1 MTSAIRHAL
10 GASVG
15 VTAGVGDPV
24 TKVGCGV
31 PITSL
36 VGRVVETTVE
46 PATVTVHVG
55 LDEMGA
61 NSPVGVRVTG
71 SEV

>member
-1 MTSAIRHAL
+1 MRHAL

-36 VGRVVETTVE
+36 VGKVVETTVE
-46 PATVTVHVG
+46 PATVTVQVG
-55 LDEMGA
+55 LEEMGKD
-61 NSPVGVRVTG
+61 SPVGVRVTG
-71 SEV
+71 NEV